1 MPRSPWRWPSSAQ
14 QSDRTDAPEP
24 SARRVRRVVTQSG
37 LHAFEAVYE
46 PVAKLPEHG
55 HGRPFFTY
63 VLGGS
68 YVERAGRQERVCSRG
83 TVIFHDHE
91 SHTNEVGRD
100 GTASLNVELDPEL
113 WRELTGGGPSFAEI
127 AGRVFGGDIEWPAL
141 RVWRAFHRPDS
152 TAVLGVEEAS
162 VLLFSSTRT
171 AHARGVFEPHARLD
185 RCLEY
190 LRAHPTTAHRLAE
203 VARVAAVHPMHLA
216 KLFRRRFGCSMGE
229 FLRRRRIAW
238 ACERLAIS
246 GDSIA
251 AIACDSGF
259 ADHAH
264 FTRTF
269 GRVAGCTPRWY
280 RERTQATRFP
290 SRRMTG
296 F

>member
-1 MPRSPWRWPSSAQ
+1 MPRSPCLLPSSAQ
-14 QSDRTDAPEP
+14 QSDRTNASEP

-37 LHAFEAVYE
+37 LHAFEAVDE
-46 PVAKLPEHG
+46 PAAQLPEHG
-55 HGRPFFTY
+55 HAAPFFTY

-100 GTASLNVELDPEL
+100 GTASLNVELAPEL

-127 AGRVFGGDIEWPAL
+127 AGRVLGDIEWPAL
-141 RVWRAFHRPDS
+141 RVWRAFHQPDS

-162 VLLFSSTRT
+162 VLLFSSIRT
-171 AHARGVFEPHARLD
+171 ADARGVFEPHVRLD

-190 LRAHPTTAHRLAE
+190 LRAHATTAHRLAE
-203 VARVAAVHPMHLA
+203 VARAADVHRMHLA
-216 KLFRRRFGCSMGE
+216 KLFRRRFGCSIGE

-238 ACERLAIS
+238 ACERLAVS

-251 AIACDSGF
+251 AIACDAGF

-264 FTRTF
+264 FTQRLDASPAAH
-269 GRVAGCTPRWY
+269 RAGTESARRRGDPRAA
-280 RERTQATRFP
+280 E
-290 SRRMTG
+290 
-296 F
+296 

>member
-1 MPRSPWRWPSSAQ
+1 MRRFSGRSPSSTEE
-14 QSDRTDAPEP
+14 SDRTHASEP
-24 SARRVRRVVTQSG
+24 SARHVRRVVTDSG

-46 PVAKLPEHG
+46 PVATLPEHG
-55 HGRPFFTY
+55 HAAPFFTY
-63 VLGGS
+63 VIGGS

-83 TVIFHDHE
+83 TVVFHDHE
-91 SHTNEVGRD
+91 SHTNEVGRG
-100 GTASLNVELDPEL
+100 GTASLNVELAPDL
-113 WRELTGGGPSFAEI
+113 WRELTGEGPRFAGI
-127 AGRVFGGDIEWPAL
+127 AGRVLGGDIEWPAL
-141 RVWRAFHRPDS
+141 RVWRAFHLPDS

-162 VLLFSSTRT
+162 VLLFSAACTP
-171 AHARGVFEPHARLD
+171 HARGILEPHARLD

-190 LRAHPTTAHRLAE
+190 LRAYPTTAHRLAE
-203 VARVAAVHPMHLA
+203 IARVADVHPMHLA

-238 ACERLAIS
+238 ACERLAVS

-251 AIACDSGF
+251 AIACDAGF

-269 GRVAGCTPRWY
+269 GRIAGCTPRWY
-280 RERTQATRFP
+280 RERTQARRSPSSRTR
-290 SRRMTG
+290 G